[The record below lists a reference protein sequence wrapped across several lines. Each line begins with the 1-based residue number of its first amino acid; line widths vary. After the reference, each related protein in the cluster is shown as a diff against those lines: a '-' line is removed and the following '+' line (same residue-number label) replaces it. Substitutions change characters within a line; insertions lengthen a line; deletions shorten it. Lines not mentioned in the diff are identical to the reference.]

1 LNFFSVCRASTS
13 ASTLD
18 FYSFVGTS
26 TRTLT
31 LVFFLIGPSLQLRT
45 LGFFFIFVGS
55 SSRLGTWIFFLF
67 VGSWNLEFLFYR
79 SLRFNFGI
87 GFSFFFFVGRFA
99 SNSDFGFLFCR
110 YCTSF
115 SKSDFGIF
123 LLWNFFSF
131 VGTSD
136 SILFCSVSKS
146 DFGNL
151 RYFRFDFGLGFFSFC
166 RASTS
171 ASTLDFYSF
180 VGTSTRTLTMEFFF
194 FVGYSLRTSTLE
206 FFLFL

>member
-1 LNFFSVCRASTS
+1 
-13 ASTLD
+13 LD
-18 FYSFVGTS
+18 
-26 TRTLT
+26 
-31 LVFFLIGPSLQLRT
+31 
-45 LGFFFIFVGS
+45 
-55 SSRLGTWIFFLF
+55 FFLF

-180 VGTSTRTLTMEFFF
+180 VGTSTWTLT
-194 FVGYSLRTSTLE
+194 LD
-206 FFLFL
+206 FFLFCRLFASNFDLGVFSFLVGLRFDFGLGFFL

>member
-1 LNFFSVCRASTS
+1 
-13 ASTLD
+13 
-18 FYSFVGTS
+18 
-26 TRTLT
+26 
-31 LVFFLIGPSLQLRT
+31 
-45 LGFFFIFVGS
+45 
-55 SSRLGTWIFFLF
+55 
-67 VGSWNLEFLFYR
+67 LEFLFYR

-87 GFSFFFFVGRFA
+87 GFSFFFFVVRFA

-151 RYFRFDFGLGFFSFC
+151 RYFAPGINDLHFLYFRFDFGLGFFSFC

-180 VGTSTRTLTMEFFF
+180 VGTSTWTL
-194 FVGYSLRTSTLE
+194 TLE
-206 FFLFL
+206 FFLFCRLFTSNFDLGVFSFLVGLRFDFGLGFFL